1 MLRSWPWRKS
11 LLVLV
16 APEGVPR
23 MSCEVAMSRCRFL
36 RIRLQL
42 ERGNGVKRLERV
54 DLVPGEGLVS
64 MYHSERSWVLELT
77 NATNDN

>member
-1 MLRSWPWRKS
+1 
-11 LLVLV
+11 
-16 APEGVPR
+16 
-23 MSCEVAMSRCRFL
+23 MSRCRFL